1 MGAFA
6 RARGLETHR
15 VSVLLAFLGGFSPLD
30 GEPGPRRGYPRRAA
44 VLRGRLTHDSFD
56 VASEVLK
63 FCGRRSL
70 PVVIINPRW
79 HFWLRRFSS

>member
-30 GEPGPRRGYPRRAA
+30 GEPGPFGVTRIAPLFYVAA
-44 VLRGRLTHDSFD
+44 
-56 VASEVLK
+56 
-63 FCGRRSL
+63 
-70 PVVIINPRW
+70 
-79 HFWLRRFSS
+79 